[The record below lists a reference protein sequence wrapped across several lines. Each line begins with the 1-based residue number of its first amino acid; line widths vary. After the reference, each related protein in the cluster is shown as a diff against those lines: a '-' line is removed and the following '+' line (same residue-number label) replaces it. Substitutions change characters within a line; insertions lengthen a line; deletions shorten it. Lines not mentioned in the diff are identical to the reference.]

1 MNIDELRKQIEE
13 DELKDKRE
21 SVTHMSVSEYAR
33 AIGEQPQLVHYYI
46 RSGRIEK
53 APCECCGRPVI
64 EVAEADKVFAE
75 ARAKRAER

>member
-1 MNIDELRKQIEE
+1 MNIDELREQIEL
-13 DELKDKRE
+13 DELADKRE
-21 SVTHMSVSEYAR
+21 AVTHMSVSEYAK

-46 RSGRIEK
+46 RSGRIKK